1 MNVNK
6 INGINKFGKQFNR
19 LQLRGKQNQYIKIY
33 FYRGIFYFKHYI
45 INGEKQQ
52 LRFEVVCKKENEQ
65 KAFNK
70 IFEYI
75 EALRNE

>member
-1 MNVNK
+1 MDLPYS
-6 INGINKFGKQFNR
+6 IFFG
-19 LQLRGKQNQYIKIY
+19 
-33 FYRGIFYFKHYI
+33 YFKHYI

>member
-75 EALRNE
+75 ETLRNE